1 MAIGRAYP
9 IVRFHDPTRKS
20 PHAVAGPDTVRGV
33 AANTTALRPEMF
45 PTALTAERALVVARW
60 LTLVWMVGVVV
71 VSSERDAIEHPLS
84 AWLCIVAVAAVS
96 AWTTF
101 NVRANPS
108 ALLTAGFLVVEAALA
123 VGLSI
128 IDGWVFE
135 PGHVFEV
142 SQSIATQYPLIAV
155 VSIGL
160 ARGPVVAGAVGLLIG
175 PAEWLG
181 AVLNEF
187 DQWSARHVISVVATS
202 LFYCAAGVV
211 FGWQSQLLRRAE
223 ADIAD
228 RRARE
233 DVARVL
239 HDTVLQT
246 LALVERRTSESD
258 PNLAR
263 SAREADRELRRFL
276 FGSIGRSDDGLEQR
290 VRAAVDRA
298 ARHHDV
304 DGVAISVGVLD
315 NDRHAPSDVQEAL
328 AAAVGEAVANAL
340 EHARSSRIVVF
351 VDVDDDGTIFASVR
365 DDGRGFDV
373 EKPRDGHGLDESVVA
388 RVRDV
393 GGRSEIVSSPG
404 SGTEVRLWST

>member
-1 MAIGRAYP
+1 
-9 IVRFHDPTRKS
+9 
-20 PHAVAGPDTVRGV
+20 
-33 AANTTALRPEMF
+33 MF

-71 VSSERDAIEHPLS
+71 VSSERNAIEHPLA
-84 AWLCIVAVAAVS
+84 AWLCIVAVAAAS
-96 AWTTF
+96 AWSTYA
-101 NVRANPS
+101 VRAHPES
-108 ALLTAGFLVVEAALA
+108 LLRTEFLIVEAALA
-123 VGLSI
+123 IGLSI
-128 IDGWVFE
+128 VDGWVFE
-135 PGHVFEV
+135 AGHVFEV
-142 SQSIATQYPLIAV
+142 SQSLATQYPLIAV

-160 ARGPVVAGAVGLLIG
+160 ARGPIVAGAIGLLIG

-187 DQWSARHVISVVATS
+187 DDWSTRHVISIVATS

-211 FGWQSQLLRRAE
+211 FGWQAGLLRRAE

-228 RRARE
+228 RRARD

-258 PNLAR
+258 PDLAR

-276 FGSIGRSDDGLEQR
+276 FGIAGRSDDTLEQR

-298 ARHHDV
+298 AQHHDAA
-304 DGVAISVGVLD
+304 GVAISVGVLD
-315 NDRHAPSDVQEAL
+315 NDRHAPPDVQEAI

-340 EHARSSRIVVF
+340 EHARSNHIVVF
-351 VDVDDDGTIFASVR
+351 VDVDDDGTVFASVR
-365 DDGRGFDV
+365 DDGQGFDV
-373 EKPRDGHGLDESVVA
+373 DAIRDGHGLDQSIVA

-393 GGRSEIVSSPG
+393 GGRSEVVSSPG